1 MFNLH
6 CKQDIR
12 QVQNSE
18 VNLVSLSLIILFG
31 IPNLQ
36 THYSKNN
43 LAHVAASMSDVV
55 GISNVNLLNLS
66 TIVNTAS
73 CPRSV
78 RGSCTTKS
86 IDTTS
91 KGLEGTLCGT
101 S

>member
-1 MFNLH
+1 MSLH

-12 QVQNSE
+12 EVQNSE
-18 VNLVSLSLIILFG
+18 VNFVSLSLMIFFG

-36 THYSKNN
+36 THYSKNS
-43 LAHVAASMSDVV
+43 LAHVAASIFEVV
-55 GISNVNLLNLS
+55 GISKVNLLNLS
-66 TIVNTAS
+66 TMVNTAS

-78 RGSCTTKS
+78 SGSCTTKS